1 MIAAC
6 IEYNV
11 ERYFFGEMFENS
23 NVMKIGVVLSLFG
36 DFLRKFSMFWCGP
49 GFTHLIQFHKRKDHK
64 LVTDGPYGYVRHPGY
79 TGWAIWAI
87 STQSKPQ
94 SCLDQSNVVYQ
105 VILCNPVCVV
115 LYTLA
120 TFKFFDDRIPDEEY
134 MLYQF
139 FGDDYD
145 KYKQKVK
152 YSGIPF
158 VSGPE
163 RNPWKPISN
172 HDSD

>member
-23 NVMKIGVVLSLFG
+23 NVMKIGVLLSLFG

-87 STQSKPQ
+87 STQI
-94 SCLDQSNVVYQ
+94 
-105 VILCNPVCVV
+105 ILCNPICVV

-120 TFKFFDDRIPDEEY
+120 TFRFFDDRIPDEEY
-134 MLYQF
+134 MLFQF

-172 HDSD
+172 HD